1 MFDLRCGEENQAQ
14 RVFSSDRV
22 TSPTKGAGRVI
33 FTRRMEQRSEWLLVQ
48 KLETFYMNT
57 WRFL

>member
-1 MFDLRCGEENQAQ
+1 MFDLRCSEENQAQ

-22 TSPTKGAGRVI
+22 TSPTKGVAGHNV
-33 FTRRMEQRSEWLLVQ
+33 THGMEQGSLVQ